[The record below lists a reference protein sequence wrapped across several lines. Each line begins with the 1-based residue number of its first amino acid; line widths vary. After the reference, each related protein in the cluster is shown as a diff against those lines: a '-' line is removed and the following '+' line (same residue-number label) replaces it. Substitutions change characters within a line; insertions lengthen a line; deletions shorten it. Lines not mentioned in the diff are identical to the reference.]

1 MMTVPSIIT
10 MLLRIPG
17 LLFAISVHESA
28 HGFVAYLQ
36 GDDLPKRQGRIT
48 LNPLPHIDLFGAIAL
63 ILFGFGWAK
72 PVVTDPT
79 KYKNPKI
86 GMGLTALAGPAANIL
101 SAIVFAVVLKYADKY
116 NIIAN
121 KYLLIMIQE
130 AYVINVYLAI
140 FNLLPIPPLD
150 GSKILFI
157 FAPNRYVEFY
167 YRYEVVGQI
176 ILIACILFAPYLLSY
191 VLQPIA
197 HVIFTLI
204 EFILSLFP

>member
-1 MMTVPSIIT
+1 MTVPSIIT

-79 KYKNPKI
+79 KYKNPKT
-86 GMGLTALAGPAANIL
+86 GMGLTALAGPVANIL
-101 SAIVFAVVLKYADKY
+101 SAILFAVALKYANKY
-116 NIIAN
+116 NIITN
-121 KYLLIMIQE
+121 KYLLIMVQQ
-130 AYVINVYLAI
+130 AYLINVYLAI

-157 FAPNRYVEFY
+157 FAPNKYIEFY
-167 YRYEVVGQI
+167 YRYEVVGQM

-197 HVIFTLI
+197 HVIFTFI